1 MPHAHNQMTTL
12 TTLRVDNLHCA
23 SCVSSIANIIAGISS
38 LNEQKILRNATS
50 VFSDVSISLQ
60 ERTVS
65 FTHPIGFNLKQ
76 VLKQLDAAGFD
87 VWLPS
92 RSADTSPTKIFGKS
106 TWNSLLSPF
115 ASRAIESPKRQA
127 SHREICDACRTS
139 KGYSDDSNVVSNRAE
154 KQALQES
161 RFAIEGMS
169 SK

>member
-1 MPHAHNQMTTL
+1 MTTR

-23 SCVSSIANIIAGISS
+23 SCASSIANIIAGVSP

-50 VFSDVSISLQ
+50 VFSDVDISLQ

-65 FTHPIGFNLKQ
+65 FTHPKGFSLEN

-92 RSADTSPTKIFGKS
+92 RTADTSPTKIFGTS
-106 TWNSLLSPF
+106 TWKFLLSPF
-115 ASRAIESPKRQA
+115 ASRAIESPRRQA
-127 SHREICDACRTS
+127 GHRELCDACGTS
-139 KGYSDDSNVVSNRAE
+139 GDYSEDSNVVTNKAK

-161 RFAIEGMS
+161 RFAIEGMTCR
-169 SK
+169 